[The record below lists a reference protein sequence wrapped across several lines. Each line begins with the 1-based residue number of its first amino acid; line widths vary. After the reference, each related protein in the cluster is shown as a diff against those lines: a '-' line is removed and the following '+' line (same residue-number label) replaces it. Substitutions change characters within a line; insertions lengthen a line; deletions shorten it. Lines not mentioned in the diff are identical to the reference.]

1 MLTSAG
7 VKLENFSNSGFQI
20 RLGMLSKA
28 VLQRNKANGILIFQ
42 LLYRLILGLDQQPA
56 TNWKEHQ

>member
-1 MLTSAG
+1 MLTSVG

-28 VLQRNKANGILIFQ
+28 VLQKKQSQWDTYFPTVIF
-42 LLYRLILGLDQQPA
+42 IGLDQQPA